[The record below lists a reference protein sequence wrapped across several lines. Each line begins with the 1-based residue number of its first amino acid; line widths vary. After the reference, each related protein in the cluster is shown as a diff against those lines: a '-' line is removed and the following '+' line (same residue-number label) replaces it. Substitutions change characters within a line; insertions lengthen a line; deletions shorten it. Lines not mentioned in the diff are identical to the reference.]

1 MGYNNMFFNDQLKLV
16 YALMNLDK
24 ICRVCEG
31 RKHRRSCNWES
42 SHHALM
48 NLDEMIAK
56 FVKEENMD
64 EVVIGKVVIM
74 LCCIQMIWYFLQML
88 YVLHLLYLDI
98 RCG

>member
-1 MGYNNMFFNDQLKLV
+1 MRAS
-16 YALMNLDK
+16 ALNGLSDLQGK
-24 ICRVCEG
+24 TIGANQGCPFSPTLFSLYIDE
-31 RKHRRSCNWES
+31 
-42 SHHALM
+42 
-48 NLDEMIAK
+48 LDEMVAK